1 MIARNLNIPLKDTAD
16 SSKFPLDIGERL
28 SHMPAYQ
35 ANVFREAYHIGNQ
48 QTLFAIERAEQARQR
63 YEESLKSQGEA
74 GIGGDAMKRA
84 TQFEQAWREVW
95 QRIGTMAEGGE
106 SKLLTGLTKP
116 MQDFNKWLDQ
126 HQPEL
131 DQSIGKIATSL
142 DHLAEQWTV
151 DLAKIALGDDQTK
164 GINDAADAITH
175 FVDSLQPLI
184 RELDDLNTKSKD
196 WWITKFIN
204 GAASGNLVTPLPSGP
219 GFVAAHGPGVS
230 AGDIGGGI
238 SGWWQRN
245 MPGWL
250 GGGSS
255 SGASD
260 AKGITQNGAHVSDS
274 NPLRSTLSRPTRRRP
289 AGAAGCGLCGTGL
302 RASLAAAV
310 KEEARTA
317 RRQAYAYAEIEA

>member
-1 MIARNLNIPLKDTAD
+1 VAVETIREFLVSLGFRIDDSTERRFISALESATLGAKLLGDAIEGMARTVVDNVGQVAEQFEALFYQSQRVGASAQSIRAFQYAVSQLGGTVEGANASLEGFGEFLRNTPHAREMIARNLNIPLKDTAD
-16 SSKFPLDIGERL
+16 SAKFPLDIGERL

-35 ANVFREAYHIGNQ
+35 ANVFREAYHIGDQ
-48 QTLFAIERAEQARQR
+48 ETLFAIERAEQARQR

-175 FVDSLQPLI
+175 FVDSLS
-184 RELDDLNTKSKD
+184 RS
-196 WWITKFIN
+196 F
-204 GAASGNLVTPLPSGP
+204 ASSAISTPSRR
-219 GFVAAHGPGVS
+219 
-230 AGDIGGGI
+230 IGG
-238 SGWWQRN
+238 SPN
-245 MPGWL
+245 
-250 GGGSS
+250 SS
-255 SGASD
+255 MA
-260 AKGITQNGAHVSDS
+260 
-274 NPLRSTLSRPTRRRP
+274 PPP
-289 AGAAGCGLCGTGL
+289 
-302 RASLAAAV
+302 
-310 KEEARTA
+310 
-317 RRQAYAYAEIEA
+317 EI